1 MKLALAMT
9 LVSLALLATT
19 MLETTGVQAQEVL
32 APRPHR
38 MVRRT
43 SVLGLVEERLHDLVE
58 KLDELSLS
66 MSMPSSTTDNE
77 KIVAVE
83 LNLSSIATGS
93 SNYTATELKEFQERF
108 EKTSLGGFIAGMA
121 AVASPSLGGTAAA
134 AAAAGGSTRSNS
146 KKKSDKTGIVC
157 TDRLEMG
164 DGKS

>member
-1 MKLALAMT
+1 
-9 LVSLALLATT
+9 
-19 MLETTGVQAQEVL
+19 
-32 APRPHR
+32 
-38 MVRRT
+38 
-43 SVLGLVEERLHDLVE
+43 
-58 KLDELSLS
+58 
-66 MSMPSSTTDNE
+66 MPSSTTDNE
-77 KIVAVE
+77 KIVAAE

-134 AAAAGGSTRSNS
+134 AAGGSTRSNS